1 MNTIKKWKDYLLES
15 INNLKYNNWILNK
28 IKDEIS
34 KKYDI
39 EKFDIFGGILNIKF
53 ADIEVNNLFRNDK
66 NIMKRLISKYSSAY
80 NTITIGYVGSGYSI
94 DIMIKDL
101 FNERVKPPKYIF
113 HVSDKSNRKY
123 ILKFG
128 LIPKSNVNEYG
139 YYYGYDKPFIF
150 ATMKNNNLFM
160 NNDNLD
166 VWVIDT
172 TKINNKWFEDFNYR
186 GKKNHIITQDPIPPT
201 ALKII
206 TMQQFDKKFR
216 NKNFYYLFDE
226 LVMVNNIHR
235 DDSDDVLVEYTKE
248 DGSNHTY
255 YSDYRDFKDDF
266 IETNNNFDLTPKIIL
281 KEKEPKKDN
290 LYNIIYY
297 RGDKKI
303 ETLRYNLLGKLAFS
317 LKHTLS
323 KDPRYKN
330 GIIKVEKI

>member
-172 TKINNKWFEDFNYR
+172 TKINNAGWNPKLTIKDS
-186 GKKNHIITQDPIPPT
+186 II
-201 ALKII
+201 K
-206 TMQQFDKKFR
+206 
-216 NKNFYYLFDE
+216 
-226 LVMVNNIHR
+226 
-235 DDSDDVLVEYTKE
+235 
-248 DGSNHTY
+248 
-255 YSDYRDFKDDF
+255 
-266 IETNNNFDLTPKIIL
+266 
-281 KEKEPKKDN
+281 
-290 LYNIIYY
+290 
-297 RGDKKI
+297 
-303 ETLRYNLLGKLAFS
+303 
-317 LKHTLS
+317 TLS
-323 KDPRYKN
+323 FLEN
-330 GIIKVEKI
+330 LI